1 MAVIQKRRR
10 ADGSTAYRAI
20 VRVRRDG
27 KTLYSK
33 THTFDRRATAK
44 EWARQEEARLDRPGE
59 LAKAGYRDLTVGGV
73 LRRYLDSYG
82 DRFGRTKYHH
92 VEFLSRLPIADE
104 PVIDLTSSRIVRH
117 AEERR
122 KNGAGPTTIGNDL
135 TWLQIAF
142 RYARSALGAPVPLE
156 PLKDARN
163 FLNAERL
170 ITRARRRDRRP
181 TPDELRRL
189 DEYFRWK
196 ETKPGKKISVPMRDI
211 LWFALHSTRRQ
222 AEITRLL
229 HADNDPESQTGLVR
243 DAKHPRQKEG
253 NHKRFKYTREAWE
266 IVQRQ
271 PDSPDGRIFPFS
283 PKTIGTYFT
292 KACRFLE
299 IEDFRFH
306 DLRHEGTSRLFEAG
320 YSIQDVS
327 LFTLHEDW
335 NQLRRYTHL
344 RPQEVQLR

>member
-1 MAVIQKRRR
+1 MATIQKRRR
-10 ADGSTAYRAI
+10 RDGTTAYRAI
-20 VRVRRDG
+20 VRAKHQGR
-27 KTLYSK
+27 TLYNK
-33 THTFDRRATAK
+33 TRTFDRKAAAK
-44 EWARQEEARLDRPGE
+44 EWAHREESRLDRPGE
-59 LAKAGYRDLTVGGV
+59 LEKAGFRDLTVGEV

-82 DRFGRTKYHH
+82 EGFGRTKYHH

-104 PVIDLTSSRIVRH
+104 PVIGLTSSRIVRH
-117 AEERR
+117 ANERR
-122 KNGAGPTTIGNDL
+122 EGGTGPVTIGNDL

-142 RYARSALGAPVPLE
+142 RYARSALGAPVSLE
-156 PLKDARN
+156 PLKDARD

-170 ITRARRRDRRP
+170 IGKARRRDRRP
-181 TPDELRRL
+181 TTDELEQL
-189 DEYFRWK
+189 NDYFRWK
-196 ETKPGKKISVPMRDI
+196 ETKPGKKIAIPMRDI

-229 HADNDPESQTGLVR
+229 HADNDPKSQTGLVR

-253 NHKRFKYTREAWE
+253 NHKRFKYTPEAWE

-299 IEDFRFH
+299 IEDLRFH

-344 RPQEVQLR
+344 RPQDVKLR